1 MTRLAPWPNHQLTAT
16 GSGLVAVLLWSSLA
30 TVTASV
36 AAIPPFQLVAMSFAL
51 ATAAGLGWAQVTG
64 ERLEEL
70 RVVPLG
76 YWMLGLY
83 GLFGYHAAYFF
94 ALQNAPPAE
103 ANLINYLWPL
113 LIVAFSP
120 LLPISSGGRPLRWWH
135 IAGAALGF
143 SGSVALLAGKSP
155 MPSEAGSHVAG
166 YLAALAA
173 AIIWASY
180 SVASRLF
187 AEVPSV
193 AVMGTSAATAMLALA
208 VSLASETWVW
218 PSGAAQWLAILF
230 QGLGPVGL
238 AFYLWDSAMKRGHLQ
253 FIGIASY
260 ATPLLS
266 TLLLVVCGLVEAS
279 PLLWL
284 AAVLVA
290 AGAAFCGGDFMTKH
304 DKS

>member
-1 MTRLAPWPNHQLTAT
+1 MTTPTHQLTAT

-51 ATAAGLGWAQVTG
+51 STVAGLGWAKVTG
-64 ERLEEL
+64 ERLAEL
-70 RVVPLG
+70 RLVPPG

-94 ALQNAPPAE
+94 ALQNAPAVE

-113 LIVAFSP
+113 LIVAFSAF
-120 LLPISSGGRPLRWWH
+120 LPISSGGRPLRWWH
-135 IAGAALGF
+135 VAGAMLGF
-143 SGSVALLAGKSP
+143 SGSALLLAGNAQTP
-155 MPSEAGSHVAG
+155 VATATASHAAG
-166 YLAALAA
+166 YVAALAA
-173 AIIWASY
+173 AVIWASY

-193 AVMGTSAATAMLALA
+193 AVMGTSAATAMLALV

-238 AFYLWDSAMKRGHLQ
+238 AFYLWDSAMKRGHLR
-253 FIGIASY
+253 FVGIASY

-266 TLLLVVCGLVEAS
+266 TLLLVASGIAEAS

-284 AAVLVA
+284 AAILVA
-290 AGAAFCGGDFMTKH
+290 AGAAFCGGDVMTEH
-304 DKS
+304 DKN